1 MEGFS
6 TPYIYFCLGNFL
18 FVITCLI
25 CSMLRWFHVC
35 NEYRH
40 NINFFFPARRVVTLM
55 FGTQVLQ
62 SFYWMNVF
70 SDTAFFYAAVFGVV
84 AIPPFFTLME
94 QRFFFFKPISAKE
107 VVMRLL
113 LPFLLLTFILY
124 CYFTATNIAPFVRPI
139 QAISTILILIEMTVI
154 SRGQLRVMRIVRG
167 KAEQEY
173 SNIESFPKVFARSK
187 IGVTIFSCT
196 LLLAVL
202 WAESR
207 YLKLVVDLLMSGMAL
222 QLLIPILNTKRSIPL
237 VAGEESKKI
246 DGQEAI
252 EETDQTETYSITAG
266 HVSEKNLLE
275 AKLEQRIIE
284 LIEGK
289 ELYKEPKLTLADVAK
304 ELGKSR
310 NHISGAI
317 GKSKYQSF
325 YSLVNHF
332 RIEHAKQR
340 LLQPEPITL
349 DSLAGEAGFSSRYT
363 LIRVFKDETGM
374 TPTQWKEK
382 NKESD
387 ESH

>member
-1 MEGFS
+1 MEGFN

-18 FVITCLI
+18 FVITCFI

-35 NEYRH
+35 NEYRN

-94 QRFFFFKPISAKE
+94 QRFFFFKPISGKE

-113 LPFLLLTFILY
+113 LPLLLLTFILY

-139 QAISTILILIEMTVI
+139 QVISTILILIEMTVI

-173 SNIESFPKVFARSK
+173 SNIESFPKIFARNK
-187 IGVTIFSCT
+187 IGITIFSCT

-222 QLLIPILNTKRSIPL
+222 QLLIPILNTKRSISL
-237 VAGEESKKI
+237 VAGKLSEEI
-246 DGQEAI
+246 G
-252 EETDQTETYSITAG
+252 ETDQPMIYNIIGED
-266 HVSEKNLLE
+266 VSEKNQLE

-289 ELYKEPKLTLADVAK
+289 GLYKEPKLTLADVAK
-304 ELGKSR
+304 ELGKNR
-310 NHISGAI
+310 NYISGAI

-332 RIEHAKQR
+332 RIEYAKQR
-340 LLQPEPITL
+340 LIQPEPITL
-349 DSLAGEAGFSSRYT
+349 DSLACEAGFSSRYT
-363 LIRVFKDETGM
+363 LIRVFKDETSM

-382 NKESD
+382 NKKK
-387 ESH
+387 